1 MRDYNTIEPVNA
13 DRSDSP
19 TMLVTDDELD
29 GIEETDHPDGP
40 AKKKKKKGDKRTGWV
55 SAMVFIM
62 RQSYVLSLIAMMVCQ

>member
-1 MRDYNTIEPVNA
+1 MRDYSTMGPANVNA
-13 DRSDSP
+13 DRSGSP

-29 GIEETDHPDGP
+29 GMEETDRP
-40 AKKKKKKGDKRTGWV
+40 AKKKKSDKRSGWV